1 MSATAIW
8 VALGGALGAVAR
20 YWTDGAITRLAGAGF
35 PWGTLAINVL
45 GSAAIGVWFALTP
58 PERGVMAS
66 HLFFS
71 VGVLGGFTTFSAF
84 SVQTL
89 QLAQSGELLRAGAY
103 VAGSVALCL
112 LGVWLGFATASAI
125 R

>member
-1 MSATAIW
+1 MSATSPLAVLW
-8 VALGGALGAVAR
+8 VALGGALGAVVR
-20 YWTDGAITRLAGAGF
+20 YWGDAAITRLTGAGF
-35 PWGTLAINVL
+35 PWGTLAINIA

-58 PERGVMAS
+58 PERGTMAS

-89 QLAQSGELLRAGAY
+89 QLAQSGDW
-103 VAGSVALCL
+103 V
-112 LGVWLGFATASAI
+112 
-125 R
+125 

>member
-1 MSATAIW
+1 MSPTVIW
-8 VALGGALGAVAR
+8 VALGGAIGAVAR
-20 YWTDGAITRLAGAGF
+20 YLSDAAITRFAGGGF
-35 PWGTLAINVL
+35 PWGTLAINIL

-58 PERGVMAS
+58 PERGTMAS

-89 QLAQSGELLRAGAY
+89 QLAQGGDWMRAGAY
-103 VAGSVALCL
+103 VAASVGLCL
-112 LGVWLGFATASAI
+112 LGVWLGFQAGTAI